1 MATGVGEEGPTGFRR
16 SARRRRRRPGAL
28 MTEAAQWG
36 SSRVLQCSGAEVHG
50 DEPRT
55 WVSTGVGRGPGGGG
69 VGGDGMKN
77 LQGTVAIEIAD
88 RGWKIYRVLNILLWR
103 VKFRVYHYR

>member
-1 MATGVGEEGPTGFRR
+1 MATSMGEEGPTGFRR
-16 SARRRRRRPGAL
+16 SARRRRRRRRPGAL

-55 WVSTGVGRGPGGGG
+55 WASAGAGRGPGRRRQRWR
-69 VGGDGMKN
+69 VK
-77 LQGTVAIEIAD
+77 LQGTVAIEGEI
-88 RGWKIYRVLNILLWR
+88 
-103 VKFRVYHYR
+103 